1 MWQWW
6 IILLNLRIHLPHLVT
21 HNGLSNLLSLAA
33 LSVSLSAPNGSVI
46 SAVSVPLW
54 ILLTVLSAR
63 RRKCIYLYTGTEAHM
78 LLGLRLNRFPLFWH
92 DFGAVCQLYLQ
103 IRWNGFT
110 SDTVRPS
117 LVGCLSKT
125 SFESCSEALDLLLI
139 SLLKSSWAMRGICGS
154 RGRDTL
160 KKDF

>member
-46 SAVSVPLW
+46 SAVRVPLW

-117 LVGCLSKT
+117 LVGCLSKR
-125 SFESCSEALDLLLI
+125 
-139 SLLKSSWAMRGICGS
+139 LLKAA
-154 RGRDTL
+154 L
-160 KKDF
+160 KPWTSYWFHCLKAVEQWEGFVEAEDETH